1 MEDICGQYTA
11 NPTSGAVYTEGWK
24 PVICGA
30 RKVPI
35 SGKHEHT
42 SFSNDI
48 IKCSLHTFVDSWDQ
62 FVPL

>member
-42 SFSNDI
+42 SFSDDI
-48 IKCSLHTFVDSWDQ
+48 IKWLYT
-62 FVPL
+62 LL